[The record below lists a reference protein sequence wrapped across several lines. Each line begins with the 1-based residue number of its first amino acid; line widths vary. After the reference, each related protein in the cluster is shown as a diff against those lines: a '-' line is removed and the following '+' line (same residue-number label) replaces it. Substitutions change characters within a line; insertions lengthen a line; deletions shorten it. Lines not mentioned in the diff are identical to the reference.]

1 MIADLN
7 KRCDEERCSVA
18 DANKL
23 AETLRSLSKA
33 QAEKGARMST
43 SDLVLSVGTLQRGI
57 TVLESSLTGG
67 LLSPNKTSVQ
77 TLSNLYQDAA
87 DRLSLIRTPDEI
99 RHAVVLMERSF
110 CYQKMV
116 SGSVEKPDEIFNPEQ
131 CPAILAQMLR
141 QGQ

>member
-1 MIADLN
+1 
-7 KRCDEERCSVA
+7 
-18 DANKL
+18 
-23 AETLRSLSKA
+23 
-33 QAEKGARMST
+33 MST